1 MHVPTNAVFCRAVPA
16 ADGDA
21 PVVRVINAALS
32 SEITAQGG
40 TVDFMVQM
48 VLPNTSDSSSSSSNG
63 AGRRLR
69 ISPGIASV
77 YLNGEMLEQGVC
89 LVYAV
94 ELLPTLVMAAGSSL
108 CLCVLEW

>member
-1 MHVPTNAVFCRAVPA
+1 LFV

-40 TVDFMVQM
+40 SVDFMVHM
-48 VLPNTSDSSSSSSNG
+48 VLPNTSDTSSSFNG
-63 AGRRLR
+63 SGRRLR

-77 YLNGEMLEQGVC
+77 YLNGE
-89 LVYAV
+89 
-94 ELLPTLVMAAGSSL
+94 
-108 CLCVLEW
+108 

>member
-1 MHVPTNAVFCRAVPA
+1 MRALTLCWPRCA
-16 ADGDA
+16 IADGDA

-77 YLNGEMLEQGVC
+77 YLNGESVVC
-89 LVYAV
+89 CSWQARKRVK
-94 ELLPTLVMAAGSSL
+94 
-108 CLCVLEW
+108 